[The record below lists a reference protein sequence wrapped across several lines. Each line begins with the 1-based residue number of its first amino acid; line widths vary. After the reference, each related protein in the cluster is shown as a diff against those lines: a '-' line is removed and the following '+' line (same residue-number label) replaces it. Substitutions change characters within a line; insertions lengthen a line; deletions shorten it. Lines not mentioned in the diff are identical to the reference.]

1 MCNTPDKIIV
11 QFMPKKRNAPAG
23 PDAVMDGKVN
33 CGVREI
39 LKEMDGMETTGLDCG
54 GMGKP
59 LVAGKGEGAEGW
71 SWSPNLRVDGTSGQ

>member
-1 MCNTPDKIIV
+1 
-11 QFMPKKRNAPAG
+11 MPKKRNAPAG

-71 SWSPNLRVDGTSGQ
+71 QVPGGETIAIGEWWWLGNVCKQPE